1 MSDWTMRLVNALSLL
16 VLLGVVAFVSLLAVA
31 QLGVIDTTSEPA
43 VTGPENT
50 SEIPSVNTSHRPEI
64 DGHALE
70 MAVFERVNDERE
82 AVGVHPLVHSEQ
94 VRLLSRL
101 HSKDMAEREYID
113 HVDPDGDGPEDRHA
127 RYDGCERPNEN
138 LAVLNVESDDDIES
152 LTNRAV
158 EIWKESEG
166 HNTSMLT
173 PYDHVSGV
181 GVHVTHEGRAYIT
194 QNFCREHPSA

>member
-16 VLLGVVAFVSLLAVA
+16 VLIGAVAFVGLLAAA
-31 QLGVIDTTSEPA
+31 QLGVIDTTSEPV

-50 SEIPSVNTSHRPEI
+50 SEIPSVNTSYHPEI

-101 HSKDMAEREYID
+101 HSKDMAEREYFE

-138 LAVLNVESDDDIES
+138 LAVLNVESDDDVES

-158 EIWKESEG
+158 DLWKESEG
-166 HNTSMLT
+166 HNTTKLSD
-173 PYDHVSGV
+173 YYHVSGV